1 MSQTSPAAGSGPAA
15 LVRENEALR
24 TRLERG
30 EAMIQSYQYAMN
42 TLTYLAFDSLPPFLD
57 TVISLA
63 CSLFGATRGCLFL
76 SEDGETLA
84 FRAGFGLP
92 AGAEGPPP
100 LLRGG
105 LLGEA
110 ATERVPLLCRS
121 WADRPGLATLPR
133 PAFVEPPF
141 LLVSIDVHDTPVG
154 VLYLGQDRPDPSWE
168 WVEPHYY
175 KFFSGMAATAIA
187 NCQSLLRANALTRK
201 VEENRDEL
209 EGKNRDLD
217 QRTRELQDKIETIQI
232 QQEEIQ
238 RLGTPVVALWDGVLC
253 MPLIGVLDSQR
264 AQQAMEVL
272 LEQIIKEKAKLVI
285 VDITGVPL
293 VDSLVAN
300 HLAQTMAAVK
310 LIGAEGILTGISAG
324 VAQTLVKMGVT
335 IGEIVTRRTLA
346 DGLKL
351 ALARMGLEVRPRAGA
366 AGGS

>member
-1 MSQTSPAAGSGPAA
+1 MSQTSSAAGSGPSSLA
-15 LVRENEALR
+15 RENETLR
-24 TRLERG
+24 KRLERG
-30 EAMIQSYQYAMN
+30 ETMIQAYQYAMN

-57 TVISLA
+57 TVISLS

-76 SEDGETLA
+76 SEDGETLSH
-84 FRAGFGLP
+84 RAGFGLP
-92 AGAEGPPP
+92 PGPEGPPP
-100 LLRGG
+100 LLLGG
-105 LLGEA
+105 LLGA
-110 ATERVPLLCRS
+110 AASERAPLLCRT
-121 WADRPGLATLPR
+121 WADRSDLATLPR

-141 LLVSIDVHDTPVG
+141 ILVSIDVHDSPVG
-154 VLYLGQDRPDPSWE
+154 VLYLGQERPDAAWE

-175 KFFSGMAATAIA
+175 KFFSGVAATAVA

-217 QRTRELQDKIETIQI
+217 QRTRELQEKIETIQV

-238 RLGTPVVALWDGVLC
+238 RLGTPVVALYDSVLC
-253 MPLIGVLDSQR
+253 VPLIGVLDSQR

-272 LEQIIKEKAKLVI
+272 LEQIIKEKAKIVI

-324 VAQTLVKMGVT
+324 VAQTLVKMGVS

-351 ALARMGLEVRPRAGA
+351 ALSRMGLEVRPRAGTA
-366 AGGS
+366 A